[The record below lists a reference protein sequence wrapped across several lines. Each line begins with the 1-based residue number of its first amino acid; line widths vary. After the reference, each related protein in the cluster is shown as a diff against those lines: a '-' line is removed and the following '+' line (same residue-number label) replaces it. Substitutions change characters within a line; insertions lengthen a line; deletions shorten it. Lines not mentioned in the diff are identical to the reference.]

1 MLKIFII
8 VIIILFI
15 IWAKNY
21 CDNIFSPFLI
31 KENKDCCSLDSAL
44 ESNANSNL
52 EKVQTEKVQTEKV
65 QTEKVETKTV
75 PPEETKVET
84 VDINSDYIIILSRDG
99 CSFCTQLVEEY
110 SSKTSKKYTIINLK
124 SNLSFS
130 FDNNFLELEPQE
142 RENIIK
148 GVQSILSTH
157 PILFPTIVYNKI
169 ITKGLIKSKLDNI
182 FF

>member
-21 CDNIFSPFLI
+21 CDNIFSPFLV
-31 KENKDCCSLDSAL
+31 KENKDCCSL
-44 ESNANSNL
+44 ESNTESNTNSNL
-52 EKVQTEKVQTEKV
+52 EAKTV
-65 QTEKVETKTV
+65 QTEKVEAKTV

-99 CSFCTQLVEEY
+99 CPFCTQLVEEY

>member
-21 CDNIFSPFLI
+21 CDNIFSPFLV
-31 KENKDCCSLDSAL
+31 KENKDCCSL

-52 EKVQTEKVQTEKV
+52 ENLE
-65 QTEKVETKTV
+65 TEKVETQKLETQTV

-99 CSFCTQLVEEY
+99 CPFCTQLIEDY

-130 FDNNFLELEPQE
+130 FDNNFLEMEPQE

-148 GVQSILSTH
+148 GVQDVLSRQ
-157 PILFPTIVYNKI
+157 PILFPTTIYNKNI
-169 ITKGLIKSKLDNI
+169 IRGLIKSKLDNI